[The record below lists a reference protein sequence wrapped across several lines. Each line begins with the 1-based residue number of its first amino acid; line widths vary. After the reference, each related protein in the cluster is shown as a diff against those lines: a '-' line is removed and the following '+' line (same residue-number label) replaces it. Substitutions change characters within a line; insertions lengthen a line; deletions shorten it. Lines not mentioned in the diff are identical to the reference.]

1 MSPLVLSSMSAA
13 TDAAWLAA
21 ADVSA
26 VAHELGAEYRLI
38 GGIAISLLVHHHGV
52 GPGVPDRD
60 TADADMGVLF
70 EVLSDDRLPGALLA
84 HGYAPVESNRFRR
97 RTGGRTL
104 VIDVLGPSWEVGWS
118 PTSGTDRSTSTRCRG
133 SWRPSASNRPS
144 SRCRRR

>member
-26 VAHELGAEYRLI
+26 IAHGLGAEYRLI

-52 GPGVPDRD
+52 GAGVPDRD
-60 TADADMGVLF
+60 TADADMGVPF

-84 HGYAPVESNRFRR
+84 YGYSPVESNRFRGVSAVAPSSSMSSGR
-97 RTGGRTL
+97 RGRGG
-104 VIDVLGPSWEVGWS
+104 SS
-118 PTSGTDRSTSTRCRG
+118 PTSGTDRSTWTRCRG
-133 SWRPSASNRPS
+133 SWRLSGSNRPS